1 MLAIEKGVDLL
12 PTMKIRVPSDT
23 LFNVIGGESVL
34 LSLKSER
41 YFGLD
46 AVGTKMWTVLTTA
59 PSLEAAQQTLIQEYD
74 VDPQRLRQDLYALV
88 EKLLEEGLVETAST

>member
-1 MLAIEKGVDLL
+1 MQAIENCVGLL
-12 PTMKIRVPSDT
+12 STMRVRAPSDT

-34 LSLKSER
+34 LSPTSER

-46 AVGTKMWTVLTTA
+46 AVGTRMWTVLTTA
-59 PSLEAAQQTLIQEYD
+59 PSIEAAQQTLIQEYD

-88 EKLLEEGLVETAST
+88 EKLLDEGLVETAST

>member
-1 MLAIEKGVDLL
+1 MQGIEKGVDLM
-12 PTMKIRVPSDT
+12 PTMRVRAPSDT
-23 LFNVIGGESVL
+23 LVNVIDGESVL

-59 PSLEAAQQTLIQEYD
+59 PSIEAAQQTLIQEYD

-88 EKLLEEGLVETAST
+88 EKLLDEGLVETAST

>member
-1 MLAIEKGVDLL
+1 MLAIEKSVDLM
-12 PTMKIRVPSDT
+12 PSMKVRAPSDT

-46 AVGTKMWTVLTTA
+46 AVGTRMWTVLTTA
-59 PSLEAAQQTLIQEYD
+59 LSIEAAQQTLIQEYD

-88 EKLLEEGLVETAST
+88 EKLLDEGLVETAST

>member
-1 MLAIEKGVDLL
+1 MTNVAGEKNGRRFFPVVATIFFFVLASNWLSLL
-12 PTMKIRVPSDT
+12 PV
-23 LFNVIGGESVL
+23 FNVIGGESVL

-59 PSLEAAQQTLIQEYD
+59 PSIEAAQQTLIQEYD
-74 VDPQRLRQDLYALV
+74 VDPQRL
-88 EKLLEEGLVETAST
+88 